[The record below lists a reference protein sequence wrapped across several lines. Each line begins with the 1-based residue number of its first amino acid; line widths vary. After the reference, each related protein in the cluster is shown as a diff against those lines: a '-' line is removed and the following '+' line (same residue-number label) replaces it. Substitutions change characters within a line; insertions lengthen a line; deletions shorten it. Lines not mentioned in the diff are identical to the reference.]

1 MKKKCITGIEE
12 QFNINRLIDYVNLYN
27 DPKDNKR
34 NERKPKTQSRS
45 DSALTRWHLI
55 QNNLETGQN
64 VSVSALLIFAKL

>member
-1 MKKKCITGIEE
+1 MTLRIT
-12 QFNINRLIDYVNLYN
+12 
-27 DPKDNKR
+27 KR